1 MKQNLT
7 FSFLILLI
15 IHICAC
21 QIHRAVNTND
31 FKSDSLILNS
41 NKTLPRLADN
51 KNSKTTVCLFS
62 IIGSFLVGLTG
73 ILPVFILPQLVNDH
87 EKLTKSIRFKCLVSF
102 AAGTLIGDVFIHL
115 LPETYALLIN
125 HDKKQYIFSGLWIII
140 GLLTFFLMEKL
151 FPDSNTSTNIKVH
164 INILILL

>member
-7 FSFLILLI
+7 FLFLILLI
-15 IHICAC
+15 IHICSC

-31 FKSDSLILNS
+31 FKSDSLIILNS
-41 NKTLPRLADN
+41 NKTLPRLAD

-115 LPETYALLIN
+115 LPETYALLN
-125 HDKKQYIFSGLWIII
+125 HDDKKQYIFSGLWIII
-140 GLLTFFLMEKL
+140 GLLAFFLMEKL
-151 FPDSNTSTNIKVH
+151 FPDNNTSANIKVY
-164 INILILL
+164 I